1 MPTGHRPCSPRLA
14 GPWPAVAVVPGGSPA
29 ARRVRC
35 HVRGGFRRDHY
46 VSVLVVGGRS
56 AAGHPSK
63 GSDRRRHQ
71 HGHQVQPVHVCRTP
85 AVRTAVVPEAADGQ
99 SAGGSPASG
108 SGSLQLSRPALRAAA
123 CGGRPRPAKTRLPY
137 RPSGRFWLLSQSIG
151 KANLKE
157 LPHRWQAARDCF
169 SGQMPSVGRQT
180 LILRRN
186 GRRLGPLPL

>member
-1 MPTGHRPCSPRLA
+1 MSGTWTHAGRPPRKCLA
-14 GPWPAVAVVPGGSPA
+14 GSSAGPLLVRTGGWIS
-29 ARRVRC
+29 
-35 HVRGGFRRDHY
+35 H
-46 VSVLVVGGRS
+46 GGRAS
-56 AAGHPSK
+56 VRPQAAADSGTTIDTSP
-63 GSDRRRHQ
+63 G
-71 HGHQVQPVHVCRTP
+71 HVCRTP
-85 AVRTAVVPEAADGQ
+85 AVLMAVVPGATDGQ

-123 CGGRPRPAKTRLPY
+123 CGGRPRPAETRLPY

-151 KANLKE
+151 KVNLKE